1 MTQVKFYRVET
12 LPEVGEVGS
21 LYFVYGSG
29 GVQSLLYICVGTGL
43 FELYTPDLY
52 ELENKLDSLED
63 KVEAESQ
70 TIQHKIDNIDLTP
83 IENKVDEGVST
94 LSAKIDNIQLPE
106 IDITELAKEETTQ
119 TIKDKIDYILLSGSY
134 AGALEAFFGLPDALP
149 EYEMLTNAEICAT
162 LEEIMTSMD
171 LGLTQEM
178 AATITNNTLNEQ

>member
-63 KVEAESQ
+63 KVEEESQ
-70 TIQHKIDNIDLTP
+70 AIQHKINNIDLSSVAKQG
-83 IENKVDEGVST
+83 ENQEAT
-94 LSAKIDNIQLPE
+94 NSAIY
-106 IDITELAKEETTQ
+106 TR
-119 TIKDKIDYILLSGSY
+119 
-134 AGALEAFFGLPDALP
+134 LEDALNLLDIQYANQINQLIG
-149 EYEMLTNAEICAT
+149 E
-162 LEEIMTSMD
+162 
-171 LGLTQEM
+171 
-178 AATITNNTLNEQ
+178 

>member
-1 MTQVKFYRVET
+1 MAQVKFYRVET

-63 KVEAESQ
+63 KVEEESQ
-70 TIQHKIDNIDLTP
+70 AIQHKINNIDLSSVAKQGENKEATLTAIYKLLIGSNEPSPDIPEGVEERLALILEFFGIKP
-83 IENKVDEGVST
+83 IESYEFMT
-94 LSAKIDNIQLPE
+94 A
-106 IDITELAKEETTQ
+106 EEVC
-119 TIKDKIDYILLSGSY
+119 S
-134 AGALEAFFGLPDALP
+134 E
-149 EYEMLTNAEICAT
+149 

-171 LGLTQEM
+171 LELTQEK
-178 AATITNNTLNEQ
+178 AKEITNNTLNKG